1 MSCNLKVKLKDV
13 RYDYSGCLHSDEE
26 YEISVWNDG
35 VKIPIGDIAKIV
47 HDTDGSAQ
55 DKQDAIAAKYGSN
68 FAKTFVNAFSVFE
81 EFDDEVMESIDAD
94 QNVYSRLSMC
104 NPLITEYVR
113 HEMEGHG
120 IVVEDVRSD
129 ESKTISQDL
138 FKLSHEVGDDL
149 IKEEL
154 LERDASGKLTKD
166 EVVQALCEMYNVCKD
181 AAVWYVDTYC
191 EYKFM
196 DDNR

>member
-1 MSCNLKVKLKDV
+1 MSYELKVKLSDIH
-13 RYDYSGCLHSDEE
+13 YTYSGYPHDDEE
-26 YEISVWNDG
+26 FEVSVWDG
-35 VKIPIGDIAKIV
+35 DTMIPIGDIAKIA
-47 HDTDGSAQ
+47 HEFAGNEET
-55 DKQDAIAAKYGSN
+55 AIAAKYGSD
-68 FAKTFVNAFSVFE
+68 FAKMFVNAFSVFE

-94 QNVYSRLSMC
+94 QNVFSRLSMC

-191 EYKFM
+191 EYKFK